1 MTQKTAQKT
10 GQRTGPGADLG
21 LYIHVPFCTVKCAY
35 CDFNSYS
42 GIEDLEEAWARAAE
56 RELELWAP
64 RARGRELATVFFGGG
79 TPSLIAPAAIAGL
92 LEAARRWYALADDA
106 EITLEANPESVSGE
120 RAAAWR
126 EAGVNRVSMGV
137 QSLNSSELLWLDRI
151 HGAERAR
158 EAFGELRSS
167 CFENVNVDLI
177 YGLPGQSA
185 ETWQRTLEEVLGWGS
200 DGRGPEHLS
209 CYALTVEEGTPL
221 ASRVAA
227 GAVREADADHVAE
240 LADWTARHLA
250 AAGYQRY
257 ETSNYARAGRECRH
271 NLNYWR
277 LGEYIAVGPGAHGFI
292 DGVRYSVVR
301 RPRAYIERV
310 LDGCAAGLPSPA
322 VEEQE
327 AVEAEDAAVDFCTLG
342 LRLTEGIDLSEAAER
357 WPDQMERLRPAVDWA
372 LAERLAEQDGGR
384 LRLTARGHALA
395 NEVFVR
401 FVDPSLV

>member
-1 MTQKTAQKT
+1 MARGTRP
-10 GQRTGPGADLG
+10 GIRPRTGLG

-79 TPSLIAPAAIAGL
+79 TPSLVEPATIAGL
-92 LEAARRWYALADDA
+92 LEAVRRWYSLARDA

-126 EAGVNRVSMGV
+126 EAGVNRISMGV
-137 QSLNSSELLWLDRI
+137 QSLDSSELLWLDRI

-158 EAFGELRSS
+158 QAFNELRSS
-167 CFENVNVDLI
+167 RFENVNVDLI
-177 YGLPGQSA
+177 YGLPGQSG
-185 ETWQRTLEEVLGWGS
+185 ETWRRTLEEVLKWGG
-200 DGRGPEHLS
+200 DGHGPEHLS

-221 ASRVAA
+221 ASRVTA
-227 GAVREADADHVAE
+227 GAVREADPDHVAE
-240 LADWTARHLA
+240 LADWTAGRLA
-250 AAGYQRY
+250 DAGYQRY

-310 LDGCAAGLPSPA
+310 LGGQATGLPSPA

-327 AVEAEDAAVDFCTLG
+327 KVADQDAAVDFCTLG

-357 WPDQMERLRPAVDWA
+357 WPDQMNRLRPAINRA
-372 LAERLAEQDGGR
+372 LAEGLAEQDDER
-384 LRLTARGHALA
+384 LRLTERGHALA

-401 FVDPSLV
+401 FVDPSLA